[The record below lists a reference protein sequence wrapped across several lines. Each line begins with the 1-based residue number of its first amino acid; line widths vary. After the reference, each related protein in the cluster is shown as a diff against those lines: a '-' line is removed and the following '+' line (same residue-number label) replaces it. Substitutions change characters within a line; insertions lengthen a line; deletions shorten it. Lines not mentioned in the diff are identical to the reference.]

1 MSRQTNNTRIPW
13 KKWQNRQGF
22 TLAELLIVIAIIG
35 VLSGLAFIAVW
46 THQRSM
52 GQLERDGI
60 AKQIFIAAQNHL
72 SAARGE
78 GYLGRTGFGTEGKA
92 SEDIKGNYY
101 FVVTDGSASD
111 DAEDI
116 FNLMLPFGALDET
129 IRAGGSYLIRYNKD
143 SGTVLDVF
151 YCSTHGSPTRFNR
164 DLSKNLAEEY
174 VEALKVAGDKPENKS
189 KRREYT
195 DGSILGWYGGAEGI
209 AHGERLDDPR
219 ITIHNEEI
227 LWVDVTDDNRSKG
240 ASLQLKIVGASSNA
254 QMVIT
259 LRSNGNDNKVDPYNR
274 IRWDGDICHVV
285 LDDIT
290 TEGRHFLDLNTLS
303 GSHYARNGNFIWGE
317 DIKVQ
322 AIAQIEDAITNIAYS
337 EGKSDKYKETNS
349 LFRKLDLKTSAE
361 NDNTVT
367 IENFR
372 HFENLDKKLA
382 SGNENVQSITVSY
395 AEQTR
400 DMVWKD
406 APAASTVKDFK
417 KAVQDIK
424 TSIKESVP
432 GTFNVYAGANPQ
444 TADCLYPVSPAYLL
458 HYDGKSNQDSNVK
471 VSIGTA
477 AGLFGTV
484 NIAGSSISNLQLC
497 DFNIYSG
504 SDNAGAL
511 VGTAGN
517 IEITNVL
524 ARDSDESFDEKVRAE
539 SGSAGGLIGSASDT
553 TVTKSAAA
561 LVVKG
566 GAEAGGLIGK
576 SSGGSVTASYAGGH
590 TENAQYSKTSFNVTG
605 TTAGGLI
612 GSMSGG
618 TVSTCYS
625 TCSASGT
632 MVGGFVGSGN
642 GVNISNCYCTGLVFG
657 NTKGAFAGSIG
668 GTINAC
674 RYFEIINEVQ
684 DVNQGFTPLSSVGG
698 GASNGGITAFDA
710 SAASY
715 NEFCGAPDNWE
726 KANPYDAALKT
737 NGYYNGNYNL
747 RTVER
752 LNGEVSATNKVEFR
766 PTDFVIKDYGHYGD
780 WPAPEAFVVNVG
792 GQSGTSVDPFNP

>member
-151 YCSTHGSPTRFNR
+151 YCSTHGSPEQFNKR
-164 DLSKNLAEEY
+164 LSTGDYTDLLA
-174 VEALKVAGDKPENKS
+174 VAGDGNKS
-189 KRREYT
+189 LRRNYT
-195 DGSILGWYGGAEGI
+195 NGSILGWYGGAVGI
-209 AHGERLDDPR
+209 EYKEPLDTPR
-219 ITIHNEEI
+219 ITKHNEEI
-227 LWVDVTDDNRSKG
+227 LWVDVSDDNKDKEG
-240 ASLQLKIVGASSNA
+240 ASLRLEVTGETSGAVVVFILRKDGSDVTNTR
-254 QMVIT
+254 VKWDDNGIT
-259 LRSNGNDNKVDPYNR
+259 
-274 IRWDGDICHVV
+274 CHVV

-290 TEGRHFLDLNTLS
+290 SAGRNFNAINSIDNDNYHS
-303 GSHYARNGNFIWGE
+303 RNGLFRPGE
-317 DIKVQ
+317 NLILKAVAYNNTGFADPMPSRQ
-322 AIAQIEDAITNIAYS
+322 AT
-337 EGKSDKYKETNS
+337 TNS
-349 LFRKLDLKTSAE
+349 LFADGT
-361 NDNTVT
+361 NTT
-367 IENFR
+367 ALISNFR
-372 HFENLDKKLA
+372 HFENLDKSLSSFANTNAAKSNLPIP
-382 SGNENVQSITVSY
+382 S
-395 AEQTR
+395 AEQTK
-400 DMVWKD
+400 DLVWIDESSSLTGPSKPEDFVNAVKYIKKENIHESYD
-406 APAASTVKDFK
+406 AL
-417 KAVQDIK
+417 
-424 TSIKESVP
+424 
-432 GTFNVYAGANPQ
+432 NVYVGNTPEAANY
-444 TADCLYPVSPAYLL
+444 LHPVSVNYTLS
-458 HYDGKSNQDSNVK
+458 YDGKSHQDSNVL
-471 VSIGTA
+471 VNATGA
-477 AGLFGTV
+477 AGLFGSVGADDCNT
-484 NIAGSSISNLQLC
+484 SIKDLKLL
-497 DFNIYSG
+497 DFSV
-504 SDNAGAL
+504 
-511 VGTAGN
+511 VGTSNTGTLAGTT
-517 IEITNVL
+517 IKCAVTNVL
-524 ARDSDESFDEKVRAE
+524 AYHSGSAVTETVTSTG
-539 SGSAGGLIGSASDT
+539 GSAGGLIGSASDT

-566 GAEAGGLIGK
+566 GTEAGGLIGK

-780 WPAPEAFVVNVG
+780 WPAPEAFVVNEG
-792 GQSGTSVDPFNP
+792 SSSGNSLSNPTP